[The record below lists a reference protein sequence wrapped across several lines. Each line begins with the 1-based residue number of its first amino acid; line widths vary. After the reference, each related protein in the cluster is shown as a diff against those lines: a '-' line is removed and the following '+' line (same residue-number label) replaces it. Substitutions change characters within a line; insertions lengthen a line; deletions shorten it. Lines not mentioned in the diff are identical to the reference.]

1 MSGAPLPEV
10 KGSFLAAAI
19 EVQRAFAHSTKAA
32 SKERRRAKKIAKAK
46 RKAEERRRDIVQ
58 QQELPVQ
65 QPKAKQSRRAPKTES
80 LATAEQERL
89 LALVNTVGLGT
100 LAGWWV
106 ANQGWSR
113 PSTEDRDAA
122 ARKLIGMHSAESGKT
137 TWKPVIR
144 DLRRLLA
151 AFRGQAASVAAIEVH
166 REEPQQS
173 DAEARLAKLEANFV
187 RLMGMLEKQAD
198 AALAPKPADVD
209 ERLRLWERVKS
220 CVVGAC
226 KDDKKYKARWMQLIS
241 TFEVEHYDMK
251 ERAQKLGID
260 PDTDDWKRQ
269 LVIKQPVEFVKTLL
283 DTAKRLF
290 PSEASARSAT
300 NG

>member
-32 SKERRRAKKIAKAK
+32 SKERRREKKLAKAR
-46 RKAEERRRDIVQ
+46 RKAEERRRDVMQ

-65 QPKAKQSRRAPKTES
+65 QPKAKQARRAPKTES
-80 LATAEQERL
+80 LTTAQQERL
-89 LALVNTVGLGT
+89 LALVNTVGLKT
-100 LAGWWV
+100 LAEWWV
-106 ANQGWSR
+106 TNQGWSR
-113 PSTEDRDAA
+113 PSTEDREAA
-122 ARKLIGMHSAESGKT
+122 ARKLIGMHASEAGKT

-144 DLRRLLA
+144 DLLRLLA
-151 AFRGQAASVAAIEVH
+151 AFRGQATSVSAIEVH

-209 ERLRLWERVKS
+209 ERLRLWESVKK

-226 KDDKKYKARWMQLIS
+226 KDDRKYKARWMLLRS
-241 TFEVEHYDMK
+241 KFEVENYDLK
-251 ERAQKLGID
+251 DRAREIGID
-260 PDTDDWKRQ
+260 PDSDDWMRK
-269 LVIKQPVEFVKTLL
+269 LVIKQPVEFVQSLL
-283 DTAKRLF
+283 AIAKREF
-290 PSEASARSAT
+290 PTDSSTRTAT
-300 NG
+300 NR